1 MAISSIGVGSNLP
14 LDKLLDDL
22 RNSENNALLAIQS
35 KQITAENRLSA
46 YSKLTSS
53 IDALKAAGAAI
64 SNTDTFGAL
73 KSSVTGDGLTV
84 SASSKAIA
92 GQYSIK
98 VETLATAQTL
108 VTSGQASR
116 TDANGTDG
124 IITITLDDGTAKTL
138 DLAGKSTSLEG
149 LVSAINADPKLGV
162 QATIVNDGSGTPHRL
177 LLTST
182 KTGTEASV
190 ASIDVSGNSTLQGI
204 IGYDSATTPP
214 AANMSVTAAT
224 NAAITINGIAISS
237 QANTITDAIDGV
249 TLSLTKADLN
259 ATNTVVISRDD
270 SAATKAIGAFVSAYN
285 SLQST
290 IKSLTTY
297 DVTQKQGSALT
308 GDSLARRV
316 QTQFQSVLNVVG
328 DTGTIRSLGA
338 IGIKSDPKTGVLS
351 IDNDK
356 LTAALKDHLPDVQN
370 LLTGENGLT
379 KKIATIADSFLATDG
394 LINAAKEGTDRSIV
408 DLKKQYD
415 ATSARIDSK
424 MEVYR
429 AQFTALDTMVAQMN
443 SVSTYLTQQLSM
455 LGNMNSSNK

>member
-14 LDKLLDDL
+14 LDKLLEDL
-22 RNSENNALLAIQS
+22 RSSENNALLAIQS

-46 YSKLTSS
+46 YSKLSS
-53 IDALKAAGAAI
+53 AIDALKTAGAAI
-64 SNTDTFGAL
+64 SGTGTFGAL
-73 KSSVTGDGLTV
+73 KTSVTGDGLTA

-98 VETLATAQTL
+98 VEALATTQTL
-108 VTSGQASR
+108 VTAGQASR

-124 IITITLDDGTAKTL
+124 VMTITLGDGSQATL
-138 DLAGKSTSLEG
+138 DLTGKSTSLEG

-162 QATIVNDGSGTPHRL
+162 QATIVNDGTGTPHRL

-182 KTGTEASV
+182 KTGTDASV
-190 ASIDVSGNSTLQGI
+190 ASIAVTGNNALQGI
-204 IGYDSATTPP
+204 IGYDRSAPLGTFPI
-214 AANMSVTAAT
+214 SETAAT
-224 NAAITINGIAISS
+224 NAAISINGIPISS
-237 QANTITDAIDGV
+237 QNNTITDAIDGV

-259 ATNTVVISRDD
+259 ATNTIVISRDD
-270 SAATKAIGAFVSAYN
+270 SAASKAVGNFVSAYN
-285 SLQST
+285 NLQST

-297 DVTQKQGSALT
+297 DVDKKQGSALT

-316 QTQFQSVLNVVG
+316 QTQFQSVLNVNSSSGAV
-328 DTGTIRSLGA
+328 RSLVS
-338 IGIKSDPKTGVLS
+338 IGINSDPKTGALT

-379 KKIATIADSFLATDG
+379 NKISTIADAFLASGG
-394 LINAAKEGTDRSIV
+394 LISAAKEGTDRSIV

-424 MEVYR
+424 METYR
-429 AQFTALDTMVAQMN
+429 MQFTALDTMVAQMN

-455 LGNMNSSNK
+455 LGSSNK

>member
-22 RNSENNALLAIQS
+22 RNSENNALVAIQS
-35 KQITAENRLSA
+35 KQITAQNRLSA
-46 YSKLTSS
+46 YGKISSS
-53 IDALKAAGAAI
+53 IEALKAAGTAI
-64 SNTDTFGAL
+64 ADKNTFGAL
-73 KSSVTGDGLTV
+73 KSSVAGDGLTA

-98 VETLATAQTL
+98 VETLATSQTL
-108 VTSGQASR
+108 VTEKQASR
-116 TDANGTDG
+116 TAANGADG
-124 IITITLDDGTAKTL
+124 VITFTLGDGSQATL
-138 DLAGKSTSLEG
+138 DLTGKSTSLEG
-149 LVSAINADPKLGV
+149 LVSAINADSKLGV
-162 QATIVNDGSGTPHRL
+162 QATLVNDGSGTPHRL

-182 KTGTEASV
+182 KTGTDASV
-190 ASIDVSGNSTLQGI
+190 ASIDVAGNDALRDI
-204 IGYDSATTPP
+204 IGYGSGNPSSSISAT
-214 AANMSVTAAT
+214 AAAT
-224 NAAITINGIAISS
+224 NATIKINGIAISS
-237 QANTITDAIDGV
+237 QRNTITDAIDGV

-259 ATNTVVISRDD
+259 ATNTVTISRDD

-297 DVTQKQGSALT
+297 DVEAKKGSALT

-316 QTQFQSVLNVVG
+316 QTQFQSVLNVSG
-328 DTGTIRSLGA
+328 SSGAIRSLSA
-338 IGIKSDPKTGVLS
+338 IGINSDPKTGQLS

-356 LTAALKDHLPDVQN
+356 LTAALKDHLPDLQN

-379 KKIATIADSFLATDG
+379 KKISTIADSFLASGG
-394 LINAAKEGTDRSIV
+394 LISAAKEGADRSIV
-408 DLKKQYD
+408 DLQKQYD

-429 AQFTALDTMVAQMN
+429 MQFTALDSMVAQMN

-455 LGNMNSSNK
+455 LGNMNSSK